1 MSTPRKSAHSKLV
14 LRDLGDGLILRRSA
28 PEDADVLSDFNAV
41 VNSLTDQP
49 DEQVRAWTCDLISG
63 RLPRFDSEDFT
74 IVEDTKTGAI
84 VSTLNLISQTWSY
97 GGVAFGAGR
106 IELVSTHP
114 DYRRR
119 GLVRHQMEAVHKW
132 SAERGE
138 KVQGITGIPWF
149 YGQFGYE
156 QALERWEWCGRAGYK
171 ANVPDLGRT
180 ESERYNVRPATE
192 QDVQFIAEV
201 YKEAMQRYL
210 VSCVRDEEMWRYEL
224 HTRSAQAM
232 DRMELRVIETAE
244 YEPVGLLVHRPWLTG
259 TDLEVCAYELAPG
272 VSWLAVTPSVLRYLV
287 RTGDKYAA
295 RENKDRFG
303 AFSFTLGTEHPVYRA
318 IGGRLPRVNRTHAWY
333 IRVANLPDFVHH
345 IATVLERRLAS
356 SVAVGHSGELKISF
370 VANGLK
376 LVFSNGKVRRVEA
389 WKPTQADSRLRP
401 RARDALFPQLTFL
414 QLLFGFR
421 SVEELELVCPD
432 CVISSPETRVL
443 LNILFPKQPS
453 RVWGIE

>member
-1 MSTPRKSAHSKLV
+1 MSSPRKSPDPKLV
-14 LRDLGDGLILRRSA
+14 LQDLGDGLILRRSA
-28 PEDADVLSDFNAV
+28 LEDADALADFNAV
-41 VNSLTDQP
+41 VNSLTDEP
-49 DEQVRAWTCDLISG
+49 DEQVRAWTRDLISG
-63 RLPRFDSEDFT
+63 RLPRFNPEDFT

-97 GGVAFGAGR
+97 GGVEFGAGR

-119 GLVRHQMEAVHKW
+119 GLVRHQMEAVHGW

-149 YGQFGYE
+149 YAQFGYE
-156 QALERWEWCGRAGYK
+156 QALEHWEWCGRAGYK
-171 ANVPDLGRT
+171 ANVPELEPT
-180 ESERYNVRPATE
+180 ESENYNVRPAIE
-192 QDVQFIAEV
+192 QDVRFIAEV
-201 YKEAMQRYL
+201 YKQAMQRYL
-210 VSCVRDEEMWRYEL
+210 MSCVRDAEMWQYEL
-224 HTRSAQAM
+224 HTRSKQAM
-232 DRMELRVIETAE
+232 GRMELRVIETAE
-244 YEPVGLLVHRPWLTG
+244 YEPVGFLAHRPWLTG
-259 TDLEVCAYELAPG
+259 ADLAVCAYELVPG

-287 RTGDKYAA
+287 STGEEYAT
-295 RENKDRFG
+295 RENKDGFG

-318 IGGRLPRVNRTHAWY
+318 INERLPRVNRTHAWY
-333 IRVANLPDFVHH
+333 IRVAALPDFVRH
-345 IATVLERRLAS
+345 IAPVLERRLEG

-401 RARDALFPQLTFL
+401 RVRDALFPQLTFL

-421 SVEELELVCPD
+421 SVEELEFVCPD